1 MDRGI
6 KRCLLIAWFV
16 SLVWGCGGVQA
27 PPIPSSYVDAGRSQ
41 EIKELNSRLIAQGLH
56 SAINPADY
64 LIGPGDLLEIKVFE
78 SEKLTSVV
86 RVSSRGEIT
95 LPLLGSVH
103 VDGMTARETEV
114 KIENLLREGGYIR
127 DPHVSVFVKEHRSKV
142 VSVVGYVKEP
152 GTYEL
157 IGRQTLLDV
166 LAAAKG
172 LDDKAG
178 RTVYLTRTEEDGRK
192 QAYIVDIE
200 EMLLNGNMDIN
211 LVLKPGDV
219 VYVPEAG
226 TVFVEGAVRKP
237 GSFQIEEGS
246 TTVSQ
251 SIAMAGGPSVYADTG
266 NVKLIRYLGNG
277 KREVIE
283 LNLGDIQNGRAEDP
297 VVKDRDTIVVGVNN
311 AKRLLYGLRLN
322 MLFGLIG
329 IGYDPP
335 ERYSY

>member
-6 KRCLLIAWFV
+6 KRCFLITWFV

-27 PPIPSSYVDAGRSQ
+27 PPLPSSYVDAGRSQ

-78 SEKLTSVV
+78 SEKLTSLV

-103 VDGMTARETEV
+103 VDGITARETEV

-192 QAYIVDIE
+192 QAYIV
-200 EMLLNGNMDIN
+200 
-211 LVLKPGDV
+211 
-219 VYVPEAG
+219 
-226 TVFVEGAVRKP
+226 
-237 GSFQIEEGS
+237 
-246 TTVSQ
+246 
-251 SIAMAGGPSVYADTG
+251 
-266 NVKLIRYLGNG
+266 
-277 KREVIE
+277 
-283 LNLGDIQNGRAEDP
+283 
-297 VVKDRDTIVVGVNN
+297 
-311 AKRLLYGLRLN
+311 
-322 MLFGLIG
+322 
-329 IGYDPP
+329 
-335 ERYSY
+335 

>member
-1 MDRGI
+1 
-6 KRCLLIAWFV
+6 
-16 SLVWGCGGVQA
+16 
-27 PPIPSSYVDAGRSQ
+27 
-41 EIKELNSRLIAQGLH
+41 
-56 SAINPADY
+56 
-64 LIGPGDLLEIKVFE
+64 
-78 SEKLTSVV
+78 
-86 RVSSRGEIT
+86 
-95 LPLLGSVH
+95 
-103 VDGMTARETEV
+103 
-114 KIENLLREGGYIR
+114 
-127 DPHVSVFVKEHRSKV
+127 
-142 VSVVGYVKEP
+142 
-152 GTYEL
+152 
-157 IGRQTLLDV
+157 
-166 LAAAKG
+166 
-172 LDDKAG
+172 
-178 RTVYLTRTEEDGRK
+178 
-192 QAYIVDIE
+192 
-200 EMLLNGNMDIN
+200 MLLNGNMDIN